1 MDEVDLRNILSEEVI
16 PSPIYEKYMEEIKD
30 IEEKLKDVTITPSE
44 RIKLKDE
51 LKKYSVSVHPSDVK
65 NYDRAKQQGKAMFY
79 DRILLSKY
87 KNDYIKVIE
96 CEYDEAGYKRVKYD
110 KGTRNATIW

>member
-1 MDEVDLRNILSEEVI
+1 MNLS
-16 PSPIYEKYMEEIKD
+16 
-30 IEEKLKDVTITPSE
+30 
-44 RIKLKDE
+44 
-51 LKKYSVSVHPSDVK
+51 
-65 NYDRAKQQGKAMFY
+65 N
-79 DRILLSKY
+79 Y